1 MCLAIP
7 AKVTSIDGLMAQVEM
22 AGVTR
27 ETSIMMLPET
37 KVGDYVLIHAGF
49 AIQRLDEEEALETLR
64 LFEQIAGLAEEDNV
78 AQENVAQEIG
88 D

>member
-27 ETSIMMLPET
+27 ETSIMMLPDT
-37 KVGDYVLIHAGF
+37 KIGDYVLIHAGF
-49 AIQRLDEEEALETLR
+49 AIQRLDEEDALETLR
-64 LFEQIAGLAEEDNV
+64 LFDQIASLAEEDSV
-78 AQENVAQEIG
+78 VQES
-88 D
+88 